1 MKLNTATKM
10 LTRLQ
15 SAHAALDAALDVACQ
30 DPEEELVAYIREAHR
45 LVGLAMATSSAT
57 QGVLAATRRLRRQRR
72 YQV

>member
-15 SAHAALDAALDVACQ
+15 SAHAALDVALEVACQ
-30 DPEEELVAYIREAHR
+30 DPEEELVSYIREAHR
-45 LVGLAMATSSAT
+45 LVGLAMATCWAT

-72 YQV
+72 Y